1 MILDPTNAIRVL
13 TATSLAGLLLAVG
26 LRVTWLQTVNA
37 IRTSHLGWV
46 LPANFIFVP
55 AFTILCARA
64 MHLPTDI
71 SVGMALLA
79 ASPFAPVVPIF
90 TKMARGDLALA
101 AGLTALFPVVSA
113 FLTPLICQWSLLALP
128 GTEALRF
135 SSLTILIVLGS
146 TITLPL
152 AAGLAI
158 HHYAPALGRK
168 ILRPME
174 IFSEAAGALSLTF
187 VTAVEFKTITGVGW
201 RSLLVMA
208 MVFEVSLMVGYLLS
222 GPTTA
227 VRRVLALGTSN
238 RNIALAILVAISS
251 FPDTPIVAAV
261 VANGLL
267 LIFLGLLHVAW
278 WRFVSPG
285 GSPSTAVG

>member
-1 MILDPTNAIRVL
+1 MSLDPTNTIRLL
-13 TATSLAGLLLAVG
+13 TATSLAGLLLTVG
-26 LRVTWLQTVNA
+26 LRVTWLQAVHA

-46 LPANFIFVP
+46 LPANFLFVP
-55 AFTILCARA
+55 ALTLLAARVFQ
-64 MHLPTDI
+64 LPSDI

-79 ASPFAPVVPIF
+79 AAPFAPVVPIF
-90 TKMARGDLALA
+90 TKMARADLALA
-101 AGLTALFPVVSA
+101 AGLTALFPFVCA
-113 FLTPLICQWSLLALP
+113 FLTPIICQWSLRALP
-128 GTEALRF
+128 GTESLSF
-135 SSLTILIVLGS
+135 SSLTILLVLGS

-158 HHYAPALGRK
+158 HHFAPAFGRM
-168 ILRPME
+168 ILRPIE
-174 IFSEAAGALSLTF
+174 IFSEAAGALSLAF
-187 VTAVEFKTITGVGW
+187 VTFVEFKTILGVGW
-201 RSLLVMA
+201 KSLLVMA
-208 MVFEVSLMVGYLLS
+208 VVFEVSLIAGYTLS

-251 FPDTPIVAAV
+251 FPNSPIVAAV

-278 WRFVSPG
+278 WRFVSPLEPD
-285 GSPSTAVG
+285 SARP